1 VQRGLPFSEEAG
13 MTDQYAGRW
22 SRPGPGLVAIENW
35 KSVPHKRM
43 LLDGK
48 LPQENKGANHH
59 RTIIFCYTIRKRR
72 NCTCPL

>member
-48 LPQENKGANHH
+48 LPQDANVSTPTEKSPFTIG
-59 RTIIFCYTIRKRR
+59 RT
-72 NCTCPL
+72 

>member
-1 VQRGLPFSEEAG
+1 MQRGLPFSEEAG

-22 SRPGPGLVAIENW
+22 SRLGLGLVAIENW

-48 LPQENKGANHH
+48 VP
-59 RTIIFCYTIRKRR
+59 RR
-72 NCTCPL
+72 RFPTWWRDYEEMV